1 MRLCYVSADFGIP
14 VFGDKGASVHIQAM
28 VESLMALGHDV
39 SVVAPQ
45 LGAVPSGTPVKLH
58 RPKTRLPE
66 ISEADLQRATQSDRI
81 FKERRNLAIA
91 QSVEA
96 LVLELDATAP
106 FDAVY
111 ERYSLWSA
119 SGLRAARTLGLPFVL
134 EVNAPLLLE
143 QQNYRQLVLSE
154 EAEQIEAEVFGG
166 ADLIYA
172 VSEEVRAYCIAK
184 GASPS
189 RTVVLENGVDLER
202 FNPSGPKAELPF
214 APGLPVIGFS
224 GSLKPWHGLEDLATA
239 FHTLHKRGIA
249 CGLLLAGDGPMRG
262 WIEGFAKGASLEDSI
277 HCAGWIKHEDMPN
290 YVRAMSVATAPY
302 PKLQNFYFSP
312 LKLFEYMA
320 CGRAVV
326 ASDIGQIAHVIADR
340 RNGRLTE
347 PGNPDALANVLEEL
361 VTDDQYRQALGVAAF
376 FSMQGHSWLDCA
388 KRVVADIRALQTKP
402 IKRHA

>member
-39 SVVAPQ
+39 RIVAPQ

-154 EAEQIEAEVFGG
+154 VAEQIEAEVFGG

-184 GASPS
+184 GAAPS

-202 FNPSGPKAELPF
+202 FNPSGTRAELPF

-262 WIEGFAKGASLEDSI
+262 WIEGFAKGAGLEDSI
-277 HCAGWIKHEDMPN
+277 HCAGWIRHEDMPN